1 MVKQSRPGGKSHSYS
16 RLFFFLHRA
25 WSKSETFRQVRLF
38 AWSKW
43 QTRPGKTN
51 ISLTPGYPFLSTEPG
66 VRVRL
71 FTRLKQQ
78 TRPGKNSHRLLQ
90 SFLSSLQSLVQEW
103 DFSPGQSGKQDLV
116 KNLTLTPGFSLCRAW
131 CKSETFHQVKAA
143 NKTWWRISLLLQS
156 LWRKKETS
164 DSALTLIRGMFVS
177 VLVLTLSIPLQTKSP
192 PVCHLGRPT

>member
-25 WSKSETFRQVRLF
+25 WSKSETFRQVILF
-38 AWSKW
+38 ARSKW

-116 KNLTLTPGFSLCRAW
+116 KNLTLTP
-131 CKSETFHQVKAA
+131 
-143 NKTWWRISLLLQS
+143 
-156 LWRKKETS
+156 
-164 DSALTLIRGMFVS
+164 VS
-177 VLVLTLSIPLQTKSP
+177 VKKKGD
-192 PVCHLGRPT
+192 LGQRPNLDKGNVHFCAGAHSLNPTAD